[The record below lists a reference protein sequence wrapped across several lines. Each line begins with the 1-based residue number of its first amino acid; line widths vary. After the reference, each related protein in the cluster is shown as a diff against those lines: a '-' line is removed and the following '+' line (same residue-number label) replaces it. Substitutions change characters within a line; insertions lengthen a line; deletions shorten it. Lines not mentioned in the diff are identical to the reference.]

1 MAGSVTDWVEAH
13 IDEDAGFKAVGR
25 SAENFLLIEDDKKAV
40 HPVAV
45 IGAKPMVQV
54 ADVEPVLAHAI
65 KPEFVIN
72 IPSRSI
78 WTGSAIDLVHAA
90 PAGFG
95 SLGDLG
101 KAVRLGDLVGY
112 RNKEFG
118 FFERAIGQHSN
129 VHQLT
134 RLYDLVFIAHRKKG
148 SDLTIALIDAYNLSA
163 EDVRHA
169 RAQYGAFDIAL
180 KMSSYGSVTSAAQEA
195 ARSMGAEAMMF
206 RDIMGRLGR

>member
-13 IDEDAGFKAVGR
+13 IDENAGFKAVGR
-25 SAENFLLIEDDKKAV
+25 SAENFLLIEDDKKCV

-72 IPSRSI
+72 IPSKSI
-78 WTGSAIDLVHAA
+78 WTGSAIDLVHAM

-101 KAVRLGDLVGY
+101 RAVRVGDLAGY
-112 RNKEFG
+112 RN
-118 FFERAIGQHSN
+118 
-129 VHQLT
+129 
-134 RLYDLVFIAHRKKG
+134 
-148 SDLTIALIDAYNLSA
+148 
-163 EDVRHA
+163 
-169 RAQYGAFDIAL
+169 
-180 KMSSYGSVTSAAQEA
+180 
-195 ARSMGAEAMMF
+195 
-206 RDIMGRLGR
+206 

>member
-1 MAGSVTDWVEAH
+1 MAGGATDWVEAH
-13 IDEDAGFKAVGR
+13 IAENGGFKAVGR
-25 SAENFLLIEDDKKAV
+25 SAENFLLIEDTKKCV

-54 ADVEPVLAHAI
+54 ADVEPTLAHVT
-65 KPEFVIN
+65 KPKFVVN
-72 IPSRSI
+72 IPSKSI
-78 WTGSAIDLVHAA
+78 WTGSAIDLVHAV

-101 KAVRLGDLVGY
+101 KAARLGDLAGY

-129 VHQLT
+129 VQQLT
-134 RLYDLVFIAHRKKG
+134 RLYDLVFIAHRKRG

-169 RAQYGAFDIAL
+169 RTRYGAFDIAL
-180 KMSSYGSVTSAAQEA
+180 KMSSYGSVTSAAREA
-195 ARSMGAEAMMF
+195 ADTIGAEAMTF
-206 RDIMGRLGR
+206 REVMGRLGR

>member
-1 MAGSVTDWVEAH
+1 MTGGVTDWVEAH
-13 IDEDAGFKAVGR
+13 IDENAGFKAAGR
-25 SAENFLLIEDDKKAV
+25 SAENFLLIEDDKKCV

-54 ADVEPVLAHAI
+54 ADVAPALAHAI

-72 IPSRSI
+72 IPSKSI
-78 WTGSAIDLVHAA
+78 WTGSAIDLVHAV

-101 KAVRLGDLVGY
+101 KAVRLGDLAGY

-129 VHQLT
+129 VQQFT
-134 RLYDLVFIAHRKKG
+134 RLYDLVFIAHRKRG
-148 SDLTIALIDAYNLSA
+148 PDLTIALIEAYNLSA

-169 RAQYGAFDIAL
+169 RTQYGAFDIAL

-206 RDIMGRLGR
+206 RDIMGHLGR

>member
-13 IDEDAGFKAVGR
+13 IDENAGFKAVGR
-25 SAENFLLIEDDKKAV
+25 SAENFLLIEDDKKCI

-45 IGAKPMVQV
+45 IGAKPVVQV
-54 ADVEPVLAHAI
+54 SDVEPVLVHAI

-72 IPSRSI
+72 IPSKSI
-78 WTGSAIDLVHAA
+78 WTGSAIDLVHAS

-101 KAVRLGDLVGY
+101 KAVRLGDVAGY
-112 RNKEFG
+112 RNKGFG

-129 VHQLT
+129 VQQIT

-148 SDLTIALIDAYNLSA
+148 PDLTIALIDAYNMSA

-169 RAQYGAFDIAL
+169 RAQYGHFDIAL
-180 KMSSYGSVTSAAQEA
+180 KMSSYGSVTAAAQEA
-195 ARSMGAEAMMF
+195 ARYMGAEAMMF

>member
-13 IDEDAGFKAVGR
+13 IDENAGFKAVGR
-25 SAENFLLIEDDKKAV
+25 SAENFLLIEDDKKCV

-54 ADVEPVLAHAI
+54 ADVEPVLAHGI

-72 IPSRSI
+72 IPSKSI

-101 KAVRLGDLVGY
+101 KAIRLGDLAGY

-129 VHQLT
+129 VQQLT
-134 RLYDLVFIAHRKKG
+134 RLYDLAFIAHRKKG
-148 SDLTIALIDAYNLSA
+148 PDLTIALIDAYNLSA

-169 RAQYGAFDIAL
+169 RTQYGAFDIAL

-195 ARSMGAEAMMF
+195 ARSMGSEAIMF
-206 RDIMGRLGR
+206 RDIMGRLAR